1 MKRFSDTGRFDE
13 EWFMDLSV
21 DFKLGWEY
29 IWARCDNAGVWRP
42 NKKLGDFHLG
52 KKLAWDDF
60 QARLEEIDKITTL
73 ENGDWLIAGFINF
86 QCGTLSAAC
95 RPHFKVFELLEKHG
109 IEYAGGEL
117 FGKRSRRSTVT
128 KARREL
134 VFERDGNACVYCG
147 STESL
152 QPDHIH
158 PRKLQGSCK
167 PSNLLTACKA
177 CNAEK
182 MDKPLSVFL
191 ENKDYRDRVLEYV
204 YSLSD
209 SSDRAQYKDTEGE
222 EDSGVDRGSGG
233 KEGATK
239 SRNPKPPKFVKP
251 VRAEFDAYVT
261 GHLGMTQND
270 ADHAWNSY
278 ENNGWTR
285 AQGGNRISLTSW
297 PLALNTWKT
306 GGYFPSQKGSSN
318 SRSHSASN
326 GYVPPADGLF

>member
-13 EWFMDLSV
+13 EWFMELSV

-29 IWARCDNAGVWRP
+29 VWARCDNAGVWRP

-52 KKLAWDDF
+52 KKIAWDDF

-86 QCGTLSAAC
+86 QCGTLSSAC
-95 RPHFKVFELLEKHG
+95 RPHFKVFEILEKHG
-109 IEYAGGEL
+109 IEYTGGEL

-147 STESL
+147 STELL
-152 QPDHIH
+152 QPDHIQ

-182 MDKPLSVFL
+182 RDNPLSVFL

-204 YSLSD
+204 DSLSD
-209 SSDRAQYKDTEGE
+209 SSDRALYTDKDKEDDKDKTQTRTGAGE
-222 EDSGVDRGSGG
+222 
-233 KEGATK
+233 
-239 SRNPKPPKFVKP
+239 PKPQNKK
-251 VRAEFDAYVT
+251 RGTAEELIAFCESNGLPASD
-261 GHLGMTQND
+261 GEWLFNKWEGN
-270 ADHAWNSY
+270 AWT
-278 ENNGWTR
+278 NNGKPISDWR
-285 AQGGNRISLTSW
+285 ATIRG
-297 PLALNTWKT
+297 WKAH
-306 GGYFPSQKGSSN
+306 GYMSSQKQGS
-318 SRSHSASN
+318 RHGLSN
-326 GYVPPADGLF
+326 GYMPPADGEF